1 VHSAGK
7 EVICS
12 LMLDEMSIRK
22 AIEFDDKQFSAY
34 VDMGT
39 EITSEDLPPATSALV
54 FMVVCLNSNW
64 KVPVGYFFYKQFN
77 RERKGEFSD
86 IMCK

>member
-22 AIEFDDKQFSAY
+22 AIEFDDKLL
-34 VDMGT
+34 MLIW
-39 EITSEDLPPATSALV
+39 ELKLPMKIYHQLLQP
-54 FMVVCLNSNW
+54 
-64 KVPVGYFFYKQFN
+64 
-77 RERKGEFSD
+77 
-86 IMCK
+86 

>member
-39 EITSEDLPPATSALV
+39 EITNEDLPPASSAP
-54 FMVVCLNSNW
+54 SNW
-64 KVPVGYFFYKQFN
+64 KVPVGNFFYKQFN
-77 RERKGEFSD
+77 RGRKCEFSD

>member
-1 VHSAGK
+1 
-7 EVICS
+7 
-12 LMLDEMSIRK
+12 
-22 AIEFDDKQFSAY
+22 
-34 VDMGT
+34 MGT
-39 EITSEDLPPATSALV
+39 EITNEDLPPASSALV

-77 RERKGEFSD
+77 RGRKCEFSD